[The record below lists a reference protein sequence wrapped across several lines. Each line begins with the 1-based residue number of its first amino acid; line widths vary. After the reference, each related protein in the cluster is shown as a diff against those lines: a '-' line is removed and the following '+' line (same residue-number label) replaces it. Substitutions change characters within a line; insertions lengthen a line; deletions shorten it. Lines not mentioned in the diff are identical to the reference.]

1 MCIWT
6 LAVTSLVCL
15 PAQMTYRHSEK
26 GGTLNIDG
34 RSPFRQYHI
43 GPCSNLTSVEFGG
56 IGPLSAVTL
65 LRVRQSYVRYLY
77 YTKKLSYIAES
88 EPIVPRCIG

>member
-1 MCIWT
+1 MIKLNFLHRPDKT
-6 LAVTSLVCL
+6 NDTVGVT
-15 PAQMTYRHSEK
+15 AQMTYGHSEK

-56 IGPLSAVTL
+56 IGPLSDAAL
-65 LRVRQSYVRYLY
+65 LRVSHGHNSCLIYHRRSSV
-77 YTKKLSYIAES
+77 
-88 EPIVPRCIG
+88 

>member
-1 MCIWT
+1 MDGKLKRSFYVYSRI
-6 LAVTSLVCL
+6 LDVG
-15 PAQMTYRHSEK
+15 AQMTYRHSEK

-56 IGPLSAVTL
+56 IGPLSPAAL
-65 LRVRQSYVRYLY
+65 LRVS
-77 YTKKLSYIAES
+77 SI
-88 EPIVPRCIG
+88 